1 MKCLF
6 NFIVGPS
13 SPPDTDKSIGNN
25 LNLCTLWGLAMA
37 FELARW
43 IACWMRAFNLA
54 LLLKSSMVLI
64 SNPGIIFWQNLTAS
78 SSNSSVGA
86 PDSASTLHLR
96 VTKNK

>member
-6 NFIVGPS
+6 DFIVGPS
-13 SPPDTDKSIGNN
+13 SPPESDKSKGKI
-25 LNLCTLWGLAMA
+25 LNVCTLWGLAIA
-37 FELARW
+37 FELALW
-43 IACWMRAFNLA
+43 IAFWISTFNRA

-64 SNPGIIFWQNLTAS
+64 SNPGIIFWQKLTAS

-86 PDSASTLHLR
+86 PDSASTWHLR